1 MSFPL
6 ACPRMSSS
14 GDREGGAAATAEK
27 KVKMTVYASCLRLP
41 LWIPAGACPRR
52 LLSGA
57 GMTGLEVT
65 RPMFVIPAQAG
76 IQGVAVAGI
85 AGSAR
90 DGLREKGLKAYLKT
104 PRQDASSRRLV
115 EFYDSER
122 PHQGGRPI
130 DTVRKFIQ
138 PVRNEAWSYTL
149 AIQSSCRSFPKTK
162 GSAQRV
168 APGVRQSAGSMCS
181 RRSFTS
187 SQIVLT

>member
-65 RPMFVIPAQAG
+65 RPMFVIPAK
-76 IQGVAVAGI
+76 AGI

-115 EFYDSER
+115 EFYNSER

-138 PVRNEAWSYTL
+138 PVRNKAWSYTL

-168 APGVRQSAGSMCS
+168 APGVRESAGSMCS

>member
-65 RPMFVIPAQAG
+65 RPMFVIPAK
-76 IQGVAVAGI
+76 AGI

-104 PRQDASSRRLV
+104 PRQDASSSSTTASVLIRAAAPSTRSGSLSNLCGIKPGHTHLPFSLPAGHSRKRKALHSALRR
-115 EFYDSER
+115 
-122 PHQGGRPI
+122 
-130 DTVRKFIQ
+130 
-138 PVRNEAWSYTL
+138 A
-149 AIQSSCRSFPKTK
+149 
-162 GSAQRV
+162 
-168 APGVRQSAGSMCS
+168 
-181 RRSFTS
+181 
-187 SQIVLT
+187 